1 VASSMV
7 GTTVEWYDFF
17 LYGVAAA
24 AVFPTVFFPG
34 DDPTVGTLLALG
46 TFAIGFVARPIGGL
60 VFGHFGDRIGR
71 KKLLVLSLLMMGIAT
86 FAIGLLPGYAT
97 IGVAAPALLVLL
109 RLVQGF
115 ALGGEWGGA
124 VLLVSEHGDPARRG
138 YWASWPQAGVP
149 VGQLLANGLLALL
162 AVAQPEEDFLS
173 WGWRVP
179 FLLSAILVLVGLY
192 IRLAVEE
199 SPVFKAAQ
207 RKAEAAAAAGEK
219 ESTPIV
225 QVLRQYPRE
234 VLTAMGARFAEN
246 VSYYIFTIV
255 VVTYVNTRFDLPSSF
270 VLNAVLIGAA
280 VHFVSIPLWG
290 ALSDRIGRRPVYL
303 LGAVGVGVWAFVFFA
318 LVDTQNFALTA
329 LAVAGGLVLH
339 GAMYGPQAAFLSELF
354 GTKVR
359 YSGVSIGY
367 QLASILAGGLAPLIA
382 VALLSQFGSGYA
394 IAVYVAACSLVS
406 IIAVALY
413 SETRH
418 RDLADD
424 PAASRTTSARG

>member
-1 VASSMV
+1 
-7 GTTVEWYDFF
+7 
-17 LYGVAAA
+17 VAAA
-24 AVFPTVFFPG
+24 AVFPTVFFPS

-46 TFAIGFVARPIGGL
+46 TFAIGFIARPIGGL
-60 VFGHFGDRIGR
+60 VFGHYGDRIGR
-71 KKLLVLSLLMMGIAT
+71 KKLLVLSLLMMGVAT

-109 RLVQGF
+109 RLIQGF

-149 VGQLLANGLLALL
+149 VGQLLANGLLALM
-162 AVAQPEEDFLS
+162 AVFQPEDAFLS
-173 WGWRVP
+173 WGWRIP
-179 FLLSAILVLVGLY
+179 FLLSAVLVLVGLY

-199 SPVFKAAQ
+199 SPVFRAAQ
-207 RKAEAAAAAGEK
+207 QRAEAAAAAGAAK
-219 ESTPIV
+219 ESMPIV

-255 VVTYVNTRFDLPSSF
+255 VVTYLKAQFDLPSSF

-290 ALSDRIGRRPVYL
+290 ALSDRVGRRPVYL

-318 LVDTQNFALTA
+318 LIDTQDFALTA
-329 LAVAGGLVLH
+329 LAVAVGLVLH

-367 QLASILAGGLAPLIA
+367 QLASIVAGGLAPLIA
-382 VALLSQFGSGYA
+382 VALLNQFDSGYA
-394 IAVYVAACSLVS
+394 IAVYVAICSVVS
-406 IIAVALY
+406 IVAVAAY

-424 PAASRTTSARG
+424 PAVPSESRP